1 MWIFLN
7 QMLKTMSMILS
18 NLLKSN
24 VEGDDNDTGFN
35 CPRLFHHPFDQVARS
50 YLQTSQIPDG
60 PHYHLCQHKQQTTS
74 LSKQTISSR
83 AVLNVYEAVQ
93 VLFNICKDRK
103 EKAL

>member
-35 CPRLFHHPFDQVARS
+35 CPRIFHHPFDQVARS
-50 YLQTSQIPDG
+50 YLSSYQLVLIIISASINDKLP
-60 PHYHLCQHKQQTTS
+60 P